1 MRNRDEEPGVAPG
14 TSAGDSAFRTPHSAL
29 EELRWRDELLG
40 VLYWLRGEGIMSEAG
55 VDDLGPFLVAE
66 PAVLRDQL
74 ERLAAEG
81 YLERVGEGED
91 ARYRLSD
98 AGSREGGRVFADDF
112 AELTGAAHGEC
123 GPGCSCHRHGPEACR
138 IPAA

>member
-1 MRNRDEEPGVAPG
+1 MGGNTVRGGDP
-14 TSAGDSAFRTPHSAL
+14 GDSAFRAPNSAL
-29 EELRWRDELLG
+29 EELRWRDEILG
-40 VLYWLRGEGIMSEAG
+40 VLYWLRGEGIMADAAAS
-55 VDDLGPFLVAE
+55 DLGGFLVAE
-66 PAVLRDQL
+66 PAALRDHL

-81 YLERVGEGED
+81 YLERAGEGED
-91 ARYRLSD
+91 ARYRLSE
-98 AGSREGGRVFADDF
+98 AGSQEGGRVFADDF

>member
-1 MRNRDEEPGVAPG
+1 MRGEGPDN
-14 TSAGDSAFRTPHSAL
+14 SAFRAPSSAL
-29 EELRWRDELLG
+29 EELRWRDEILG
-40 VLYWLRGEGIMSEAG
+40 VLYWLRGEGIMAAAAAS
-55 VDDLGPFLVAE
+55 DLDGFLVAE
-66 PAVLRDQL
+66 PAVLRGHL

-81 YLERVGEGED
+81 YLERAGEGED
-91 ARYRLSD
+91 ARYRLSE
-98 AGSREGGRVFADDF
+98 AGSQEGGRVFADDF